1 MHNSSIKK
9 KKTPD
14 FKMDRRP
21 ERFSKDIDGQQ
32 VHEMIHNVAKH
43 QGNASQNHD
52 EISPHTCQHG
62 YYQRGS

>member
-1 MHNSSIKK
+1 
-9 KKTPD
+9 
-14 FKMDRRP
+14 MDRRP